1 MDNDWLDCDFEAAV
15 DVLVGGG
22 VADANVLF
30 ADGSIA
36 VVLVTA
42 TASAAAITATA
53 IASVAAVAVVVAVA
67 SIVGTV
73 LTTLRLPFLRAIAIT
88 NWMTAMDDIP

>member
-1 MDNDWLDCDFEAAV
+1 MDNWLDCDFEAAV

-22 VADANVLF
+22 VADALF

-36 VVLVTA
+36 MVLVTD
-42 TASAAAITATA
+42 TASAAAAITTTA

-73 LTTLRLPFLRAIAIT
+73 VTTLRLPFLRAIAIT